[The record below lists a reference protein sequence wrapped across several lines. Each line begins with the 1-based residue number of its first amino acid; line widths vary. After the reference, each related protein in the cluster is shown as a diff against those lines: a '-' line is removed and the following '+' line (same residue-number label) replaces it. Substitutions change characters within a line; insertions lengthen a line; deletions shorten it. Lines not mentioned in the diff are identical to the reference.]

1 MENINK
7 DTINI
12 FGVNIDK
19 TDYGILLGKIY
30 IAAEKK
36 RKLSI
41 TYTNSSTLNSSYN
54 NSHNQDLLNSFEL
67 VHPDGIGVYL
77 ASKLLYG
84 KNGLSSRMT
93 GSDFYPKLIEE
104 GIKRKWGFYFFGHDN
119 STLEKINARNP
130 ELKITGVNEGYSF
143 DTNKLKERINNSGT
157 DILVIGLGFPK
168 QEIWINENK
177 NKLKCSVIIA
187 VGDGIK
193 VFAGTKKRGTAL
205 IRKLGLE
212 WAVRLIY
219 SPFKYWRRYMVGN
232 PLFLY
237 RIIKL
242 KLSKL

>member
-1 MENINK
+1 MENINTDK
-7 DTINI
+7 INI

-19 TDYGILLGKIY
+19 IDYGILLGKIY

-36 RKLSI
+36 QKLSI
-41 TYTNSSTLNSSYN
+41 GYANSSSLNSSYN
-54 NSHNQDLLNSFEL
+54 NSRNQDLLNSFEL
-67 VHPDGIGVYL
+67 VHPDGIGVFL

-84 KNGLSSRMT
+84 KKGLSSRMT

-119 STLEKINARNP
+119 STLEKINSRNP
-130 ELKITGVNEGYSF
+130 ELNITGTNKGYNF
-143 DTNKLKERINNSGT
+143 DTDKLIDRINNSGT
-157 DILVIGLGFPK
+157 DILVIGLSFPK
-168 QEIWINENK
+168 QEIWIKENK
-177 NKLKCSVIIA
+177 NRLNCAVIIA

-193 VFAGTKKRGTAL
+193 VFAGTKKRGTVL
-205 IRKLGLE
+205 IRKLGFE

-219 SPFKYWRRYMVGN
+219 SPLKYWKRYLIGN

>member
-7 DTINI
+7 DKINI
-12 FGVNIDK
+12 FGVNINK
-19 TDYGILLGKIY
+19 IDYGILLGKIY
-30 IAAEKK
+30 IAIEKK
-36 RKLSI
+36 QKLSI
-41 TYTNSSTLNSSYN
+41 AYANSSTLNNSYS

-67 VHPDGIGVYL
+67 IHADGIGVFL

-93 GSDFYPKLIEE
+93 GSDFYAKLIEE
-104 GIKRKWGFYFFGHDN
+104 GVKRKWRFLFFGHDKP
-119 STLEKINARNP
+119 TLVKIRTQNP
-130 ELKITGVNEGYSF
+130 GLNITGINEGYSF
-143 DTNKLKERINNSGT
+143 DTDELTERINNSGT

-212 WAVRLIY
+212 WTVRLIF
-219 SPFKYWRRYMVGN
+219 SPLKYWKRYVIGN

-237 RIIKL
+237 RIIKF
-242 KLSKL
+242 KLSKF